1 MCVIIM
7 FICNIKIKCF
17 YINFYEKVN
26 LKSYFFFILKKM
38 LYVYVVM
45 RGDMFLIYKVI
56 FYIFVGCF
64 V

>member
-26 LKSYFFFILKKM
+26 LKSYFFFILKKNVICICSNERR
-38 LYVYVVM
+38 YVF
-45 RGDMFLIYKVI
+45 DI
-56 FYIFVGCF
+56 
-64 V
+64 